1 MVTNAEI
8 NNEKTVS
15 EKPIV
20 IRHKKKYA
28 RKKTT
33 AKIILTFNQFPI
45 YVSEN
50 QFM

>member
-33 AKIILTFNQFPI
+33 AKINSYIQPI
-45 YVSEN
+45 SHICI
-50 QFM
+50 